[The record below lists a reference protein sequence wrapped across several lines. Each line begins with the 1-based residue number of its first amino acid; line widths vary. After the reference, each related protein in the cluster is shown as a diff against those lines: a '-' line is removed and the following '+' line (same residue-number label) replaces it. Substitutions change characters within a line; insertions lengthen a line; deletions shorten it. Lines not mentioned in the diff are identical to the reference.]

1 MTFAAYYK
9 TELSLV
15 QEMARAFAEVHPA
28 TAGLLREKSGD
39 PDVERLIEAFAF
51 QAARIRERVDQVAP
65 SIVHGLAELMLPH
78 YLRSLPAATIVE
90 FAPNLATLRT
100 RQRIPAGKLLQT
112 RAVEG
117 TACKFRTC
125 FDVDLMPL
133 EIVDVTLDDRVSAR
147 PKLRLQLR
155 GTEAGKPALAELER
169 LRLFVHHGEPSL
181 PAVLMMW
188 FMRHCKAVTLRAVD
202 DDRELGRLDPRKL
215 AMAGADP
222 AAAVFPWPAA
232 AARGYRLVLEH
243 FAIPEKFQFLDVVG
257 IDACSLAVAEFV
269 LCFEFE
275 RPPPLPVAIGKG
287 SFRLHCTPAVNLFDV
302 VAQPVSHSPLVQE
315 HLLRADGVPPR
326 HMEVQ
331 EVRSVT
337 GGGRERRKFAPFY
350 RFTHV
355 ASGGP
360 SYALR
365 RAQGIDDG
373 VDTYLS
379 INEPDELPAAAE
391 ILSIELT
398 CTNRFLPR
406 ELNTGDIQDSPS
418 GALFKSYTNI
428 TPVSPPVRVPL
439 GAEAQWRLLS
449 HLALNQRGLTSAEM
463 LRALLGLYNL
473 FGKLHAQIGR
483 RNERQIEA
491 IRKVEQEAVTRMVR
505 GVPIRAVRTR
515 IELDAAAVP
524 PGNAFMFGTV
534 LHELYGSLVHLNA
547 ASEVQVELHPSKT
560 ELKWPVKIGT

>member
-1 MTFAAYYK
+1 MNFAAYYK

-15 QEMARAFAEVHPA
+15 QEMARAFAEVYPA
-28 TAGLLREKSGD
+28 TAGLLKEKSGD

-51 QAARIRERVDQVAP
+51 QAARIRAKIDQTAP

-78 YLRSLPAATIVE
+78 YLRSLPSATIVE
-90 FAPNLATLRT
+90 FTPNLATLRT
-100 RQRIPAGKLLQT
+100 RQRIPAGKMLQA
-112 RAVEG
+112 RPVEG
-117 TACKFRTC
+117 TQCKFRTC
-125 FDVDLMPL
+125 FDVDLLPL
-133 EIVDVTLDDRVSAR
+133 EIADAVLDDRVSAR
-147 PKLRLQLR
+147 PKLRLHLR
-155 GTEAGKPALAELER
+155 CTEAGKTTLAELER
-169 LRLFVHHGEPSL
+169 LRLYVHHGEPSF
-181 PAVLMMW
+181 PALMMQW
-188 FMRHCKAVTLRAVD
+188 FMRHCTGVTLRAPA
-202 DDRELGRLDPRKL
+202 DDRELGRIDPRGL
-215 AMAGADP
+215 RMAGADP
-222 AAAVFPWPAA
+222 AAAVFPWPTSAA
-232 AARGYRLVLEH
+232 QGYRLVLEY
-243 FAIPEKFQFLDVVG
+243 FAIPEKFLFLDVAG
-257 IDACSLAVAEFV
+257 IDACKLEVTEFV

-302 VAQPVSHSPLVQE
+302 VAQPVPHSPLVQE
-315 HLLRADGVPPR
+315 HLLRADGVPAK

-355 ASGGP
+355 ASGAP

-365 RAQGIDDG
+365 RTHGIDDG

-379 INEPDELPAAAE
+379 IIEPEDLPATE
-391 ILSIELT
+391 ETLSIELT

-406 ELNTGDIQDSPS
+406 ELNTGDIQESPP

-473 FGKLHAQIGR
+473 FGKQHARIGR

-515 IELDAAAVP
+515 IELDEAAVP
-524 PGNAFMFGTV
+524 LGNAYVFGTV
-534 LHELYGSLVHLNA
+534 LHELYGSLVHLNS

-560 ELKWPVKIGT
+560 ELKWPVKIGV

>member
-1 MTFAAYYK
+1 MSFEAYYK

-15 QEMARAFAEVHPA
+15 QEMARAFAELHPA
-28 TAGLLREKSGD
+28 TAGLLKEKSGD

-51 QAARIRERVDQVAP
+51 QAARIRARIDQVAP

-78 YLRSLPAATIVE
+78 HLRSLPAATIVE

-100 RQRIPAGKLLQT
+100 RQRIPAGRSLQA
-112 RAVEG
+112 RPVEG

-125 FDVDLMPL
+125 FDVDLMPV
-133 EIVDVTLDDRVSAR
+133 EVVDVALDDRVSAR
-147 PKLRLQLR
+147 PKLRLRLR
-155 GTEAGKPALAELER
+155 CTEAGKPTLAELER
-169 LRLFVHHGEPSL
+169 LRFFIHHGEPSL
-181 PAVLMMW
+181 PAVLMLW
-188 FMRHCKAVTLRAVD
+188 FMRHCKAVTVRAPGD
-202 DDRELGRLDPRKL
+202 DSELGRLDPRKL
-215 AMAGADP
+215 QMAGADP
-222 AAAVFPWPAA
+222 AAAVFPWPTT
-232 AARGYRLVLEH
+232 AARGYRLVLEY

-257 IDACSLAVAEFV
+257 IDACKLAVTEFV

-315 HLLRADGVPPR
+315 HLLRADGVPAK
-326 HMEVQ
+326 HMEVY

-355 ASGGP
+355 ASGAP
-360 SYALR
+360 SHALR
-365 RAQGIDDG
+365 RTQGIDEG
-373 VDTYLS
+373 LDTYLS
-379 INEPDELPAAAE
+379 IIESNDLPATE
-391 ILSIELT
+391 ETLSIELT

-406 ELNTGDIQDSPS
+406 ELNVGDIQDSPP

-473 FGKLHAQIGR
+473 FGKSHAQIGR

-491 IRKVEQEAVTRMVR
+491 IRKVDQEAVTWMVR

-515 IELDAAAVP
+515 IELDEAAVP
-524 PGNAFMFGTV
+524 LGHAYVFGTV

-547 ASEVQVELHPSKT
+547 ASIVQLELHPSKT